1 MSNKKLNFF
10 QNLAPN
16 NPALVNEAKQNNGI
30 ITRAKILEILNQN
43 TLCGQ
48 IETGGAI
55 WLASHIS
62 AKFTNNPD
70 KDRDNSNLCKYL
82 RNLTEISEGV
92 SCYPLEKSVE
102 LYDARLAVIATHLYQ
117 MHQWLLNE

>member
-10 QNLAPN
+10 QNLAAN